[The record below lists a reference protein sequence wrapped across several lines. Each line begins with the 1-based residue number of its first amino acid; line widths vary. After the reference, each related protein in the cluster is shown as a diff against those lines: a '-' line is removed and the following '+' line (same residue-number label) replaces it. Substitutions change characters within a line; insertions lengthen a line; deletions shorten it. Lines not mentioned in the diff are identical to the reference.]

1 MKTRKTKDHQA
12 QEIVTSETINRILP
26 DEVVKL
32 FIGQYVEAAKDRV
45 ANAQTGAAKWRVLR
59 AICADLTQFRQ
70 TGHQN
75 ERLELWKQ
83 RLKVDIASK
92 TKDKEEQLIQWAK
105 KHPELKEKL
114 FPRVRMGKKE
124 QEARM
129 QAIFGQ
135 EPRTP
140 AEELRCAIYDV
151 INAREALGIPENA
164 PLPTRKEA
172 DAECRKWEEAHGE
185 QFQEEFEAERVKEQ
199 KALNPGKEIG
209 EIDAAVDKF
218 LAPKTR

>member
-1 MKTRKTKDHQA
+1 MKKRRTKEQA
-12 QEIVTSETINRILP
+12 REIVTPEIINRILP

-45 ANAQTGAAKWRVLR
+45 ANAQTSAAKWRVLR

-92 TKDKEEQLIQWAK
+92 TKGKEEQLIQWAR
-105 KHPELKEKL
+105 KHPELEEKL
-114 FPRVRMGKKE
+114 FPRVRMGEKE
-124 QEARM
+124 KEARM
-129 QAIFGQ
+129 RAIFGQ
-135 EPRTP
+135 SPETP
-140 AEELRCAIYDV
+140 AEQLRRAIYDV

-164 PLPTRKEA
+164 PLPTRAEA
-172 DAECRKWEEAHGE
+172 DAECRKWEKEHGE
-185 QFQEEFEAERVKEQ
+185 QFHEEFEAERVKEQ
-199 KALNPGKEIG
+199 MALNPGKEIG
-209 EIDAAVDKF
+209 EIDAALDKIM
-218 LAPKTR
+218 APKRR